1 MKNGILAAIILIA
14 FIGFIIGAY
23 HYPIIMIIISY
34 IVGVWVIFFVW
45 WTIKFILDLIN
56 NKKQQIV
63 ADFSKQWCDAND
75 PDMPYDFDIMEEYH
89 KVKPGSYVPY
99 ICEGF
104 GFIAIGKWD
113 DNDETCMLAIP
124 VENAPFGT
132 VVWKAYDQ
140 VIK

>member
-56 NKKQQIV
+56 NK
-63 ADFSKQWCDAND
+63 
-75 PDMPYDFDIMEEYH
+75 
-89 KVKPGSYVPY
+89 
-99 ICEGF
+99 
-104 GFIAIGKWD
+104 
-113 DNDETCMLAIP
+113 
-124 VENAPFGT
+124 
-132 VVWKAYDQ
+132 
-140 VIK
+140 